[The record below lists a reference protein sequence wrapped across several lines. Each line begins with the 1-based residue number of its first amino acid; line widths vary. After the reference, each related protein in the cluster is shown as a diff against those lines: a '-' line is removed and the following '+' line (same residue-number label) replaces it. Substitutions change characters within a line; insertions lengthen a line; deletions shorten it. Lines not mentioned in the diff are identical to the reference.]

1 MVNINRWKVGKR
13 LTFGFGLMLLL
24 GVFMTLLQ
32 VWGTESVIASQ
43 KTIYEDRTQP
53 LHDLSEISYAMS
65 RSRIVLMDAVM
76 QADAATT
83 DKRVGQY
90 RDMRTKADKHWKAYL
105 ATYLTPEEKLLADDG
120 QKHFRALVDN
130 GFDPLAAALSA
141 GDAAGTKAGLSSVSK
156 LNPAFTDNMEKL
168 IDLQNRVAA
177 EEYAASVALA
187 SKLHWATAIA
197 AVVTLLLGTV
207 VGVAITRGIV
217 GALGAEPDELA
228 AVSGRIAD
236 GDLGDDG
243 RAPARAGSVM
253 ASMQAMRG
261 ALVKVVGSVRNGVDH
276 VATASAQIAQ
286 GNVDLS
292 SRTEEQASSLQQ
304 TAASMEQLTG
314 AVRTS
319 ADNARQ
325 ANQLASGASD
335 VAVKGG
341 EVVAQVVSTMAD
353 IQAASRKIADI
364 IGVIDGIAFQT
375 NILALNAAVE
385 AARAGEQG
393 RGFAVVAAEV
403 RSLAQRSAE
412 AAREIKSLIGDSVA
426 RVENGGA
433 LVQAAGETMNDIVAQ
448 VRRVTDLVG
457 EITASSTEQS
467 RGIEQVGQAMTQLD
481 QATQQNAALVEESAA
496 AAESLKSQAARLAEA
511 VAVFRLGAQVA

>member
-325 ANQLASGASD
+325 ANQLASGAANLRLAPVPPAPSQTHARYRGRPGTAIAVVTLSSFPATAPGERNVVRVRHD
-335 VAVKGG
+335 GRWVALG
-341 EVVAQVVSTMAD
+341 EVPTD
-353 IQAASRKIADI
+353 AA
-364 IGVIDGIAFQT
+364 G
-375 NILALNAAVE
+375 N
-385 AARAGEQG
+385 G
-393 RGFAVVAAEV
+393 RGIFEVPKDGALPERIVVARERGASGAEPGGTVVAAWPE
-403 RSLAQRSAE
+403 
-412 AAREIKSLIGDSVA
+412 
-426 RVENGGA
+426 GA
-433 LVQAAGETMNDIVAQ
+433 P
-448 VRRVTDLVG
+448 
-457 EITASSTEQS
+457 
-467 RGIEQVGQAMTQLD
+467 
-481 QATQQNAALVEESAA
+481 
-496 AAESLKSQAARLAEA
+496 
-511 VAVFRLGAQVA
+511 